1 MFKKTLLALT
11 VVGMSSTAMGA
22 ITVADATLKPTP
34 QRVTTDGAYTSSAI
48 TATVNANYA
57 AGDTLSIVLSH
68 DVDAT
73 QVFATTAV
81 ASTSCTGGGDS
92 MSVTYAGYDAATK
105 TATYTVNAATAV
117 TLGCVIPVPGIIFD
131 GAVIAAADKVTASLS
146 TSKGFGTLESTATPY
161 ELFDVAATQ
170 YTVTVAAGTEA
181 DGATLNAVIDVSN
194 GRYQF
199 TPVASDSVTLGLV
212 NAGTAAALYSQLEAT
227 STMTVSGDFS
237 WAAVTAA
244 DGTVTYPGVTVADGT
259 GTKGAVTTT
268 ASSVSW
274 VATTAGTY
282 LLTLAPQA
290 ASKAIVLPKTTY
302 TLTTNVAYKKVAGG
316 AEAVLSEAITSAAG
330 AWTLNGANITAYG
343 IPNGGTV
350 DPFLWVSNTG
360 AAEGAITVDVTCDG
374 VTTTGIDGGTA
385 TGKTNTRIAGLVQA
399 AVDAAGTCAATS
411 RYDAA
416 VTVNAPVANITVAA
430 GYKVTA
436 ADGATDRV
444 ALETSDSL
452 DGFGS

>member
-34 QRVTTDGAYTSSAI
+34 QRVTTDGAYTSDAI

-81 ASTSCTGGGDS
+81 ASTSCTGGADS
-92 MSVTYAGYDAATK
+92 MSVTYAGYDAAAK

-181 DGATLNAVIDVSN
+181 DGTALNAVIDVSE

-199 TPVASDSVTLGLV
+199 TALAADSVTLGLV

-237 WAAVTAA
+237 WAAVTDAA
-244 DGTVTYPGVTVADGT
+244 GAVTYPGVTVADGT

-282 LLTLAPQA
+282 VLTLTPQA
-290 ASKAIVLPKTTY
+290 ASKAVVLPKTTY
-302 TLTTNVAYKKVAGG
+302 TLSTTVAYKKA
-316 AEAVLSEAITSAAG
+316 AADTAVLSEAIASAAG

-350 DPFLWVSNTG
+350 DSFLWVSNTG
-360 AAEGAITVDVTCDG
+360 AEEGAITVDVTCDG
-374 VTTTGIDGGTA
+374 VTTTGVDGGTA
-385 TGKTNTRIAGLVQA
+385 TGKTNTRIAALVQA

-416 VTVNAPVANITVAA
+416 ITVNAPVANITVAA

-452 DGFGS
+452 N

>member
-1 MFKKTLLALT
+1 MPTQHSNQHPNVLLL
-11 VVGMSSTAMGA
+11 MGA
-22 ITVADATLKPTP
+22 YPS
-34 QRVTTDGAYTSSAI
+34 GAI

-73 QVFATTAV
+73 QAFATTAV
-81 ASTSCTGGGDS
+81 ASTSCTAAGDS
-92 MSVTYAGYDAATK
+92 MSVTYAGYAASTK
-105 TATYTVNAATAV
+105 TVTYTVNAATAV
-117 TLGCVIPVPGIIFD
+117 TLGCVIPIPGIIFD
-131 GAVIAAADKVTASLS
+131 GAVIAAADTVTASLS

-161 ELFDVAATQ
+161 KLFDVAATQ

-181 DGATLNAVIDVSN
+181 DGAKLNAVIDVSD
-194 GRYQF
+194 GRFQF
-199 TPVASDSVTLGLV
+199 VSAPGVASDSVTLSLV
-212 NAGTAAALYSQLEAT
+212 NAGTAAQLYSQLEAT

-244 DGTVTYPGVTVADGT
+244 NGTVSYPGVAVAGAVGTVT
-259 GTKGAVTTT
+259 KT
-268 ASSVSW
+268 ATSVSW
-274 VATTAGTY
+274 VATTASAY
-282 LLTLAPQA
+282 VLTLTPQA
-290 ASKAIVLPKTTY
+290 ASKAFVLPKTTFS
-302 TLTTNVAYKKVAGG
+302 LTTDVKYKKVAG
-316 AEAVLSEAITSAAG
+316 ALEAVLSESITSAAG

-350 DPFLWVSNTG
+350 DAFLWVSNTG
-360 AAEGAITVDVTCDG
+360 TEEGAITVDVTCDG

-416 VTVNAPVANITVAA
+416 ITVNAPVANITVAA

-436 ADGATDRV
+436 SDGATDRV
-444 ALETSDSL
+444 ALETTDSL
-452 DGFGS
+452 N